1 MVFLRFLLFINP
13 SRLIGAIMDIPSLM
27 IFVGIGALAGW
38 LAGIIN
44 KNWGF
49 GLLGN
54 VVIGVVGG
62 VVGGFLFKLT
72 AIATGGLIGSI
83 VTAILGAFALLFLV
97 KFFQNKKLS

>member
-1 MVFLRFLLFINP
+1 
-13 SRLIGAIMDIPSLM
+13 MDTSSLM

-38 LAGIIN
+38 LAGTI
-44 KNWGF
+44 KKDWGF

-54 VVIGVVGG
+54 VVIGVAGG

-83 VTAILGAFALLFLV
+83 VTAILAAFALLFLV
-97 KFFQNKKLS
+97 NFFQDKKPS

>member
-1 MVFLRFLLFINP
+1 
-13 SRLIGAIMDIPSLM
+13 MDIPSLM

-44 KNWGF
+44 KDWGF

-62 VVGGFLFKLT
+62 VVGGFLFKLM

-83 VTAILGAFALLFLV
+83 LTATVGAGALLFFV